1 MVNIFKQCDVE
12 NKKDCVLSGEVG
24 LRMVR
29 VRHCQQ
35 QQRQAW
41 SQPGQHLPTYCLLLL
56 FSQDEVIHKKVFRI
70 VGSIPAVN
78 FLKIPKDKPL
88 GLTGRFLYLQV
99 GWCRV
104 LAGPLKQQ
112 DPP

>member
-1 MVNIFKQCDVE
+1 MP
-12 NKKDCVLSGEVG
+12 
-24 LRMVR
+24 
-29 VRHCQQ
+29 
-35 QQRQAW
+35 W
-41 SQPGQHLPTYCLLLL
+41 SQPVLHLPPTYLLLLL

-99 GWCRV
+99 GWCQG
-104 LAGPLKQQ
+104 LAVGPLQQ
-112 DPP
+112 QHPP